1 MQFSTWIV
9 SYEIFC
15 ASASSGK
22 GKIPSLMFRH
32 MVKTVS
38 RISALHHTA
47 GSPVWRHISVVLLRR
62 GALSCHVIRL
72 ISILRRLAV
81 VISGTLLAVAVWLC
95 RLVTVL
101 RLPSGSRIAAALQL
115 AGLLVSIWGLI
126 TALGAIV
133 VLISTLSIAILR
145 HTARPAGIGSAVIC
159 LCRRCKL
166 PVLDVDTGA
175 GIWMPLVFPFLMDKG
190 MQFQVPLDDQSGAF
204 FDTCLDQ
211 TVRQK
216 RIEVA
221 GIEYG
226 LRLSI
231 LSPLGAGDVQSRI
244 GGASI
249 LCLHD
254 LRIRGWSPW

>member
-1 MQFSTWIV
+1 
-9 SYEIFC
+9 
-15 ASASSGK
+15 
-22 GKIPSLMFRH
+22 MFRH
-32 MVKTVS
+32 MGKTVS

-101 RLPSGSRIAAALQL
+101 RLPSGRRIAAALHL
-115 AGLLVSIWGLI
+115 AGLLVSILSLI

-133 VLISTLSIAILR
+133 STLSIAILR
-145 HTARPAGIGSAVIC
+145 HTARPAGIGSVVIC

-175 GIWMPLVFPFLMDKG
+175 GIWMSLIFPFLMDKG
-190 MQFQVPLDDQSGAF
+190 MQFQIANDNQ
-204 FDTCLDQ
+204 
-211 TVRQK
+211 
-216 RIEVA
+216 A
-221 GIEYG
+221 G
-226 LRLSI
+226 
-231 LSPLGAGDVQSRI
+231 
-244 GGASI
+244 
-249 LCLHD
+249 
-254 LRIRGWSPW
+254 

>member
-1 MQFSTWIV
+1 
-9 SYEIFC
+9 
-15 ASASSGK
+15 
-22 GKIPSLMFRH
+22 MFRY
-32 MVKTVS
+32 MGKTVS
-38 RISALHHTA
+38 WISALYHTA
-47 GSPVWRHISVVLLRR
+47 GSPIWRHISAVLLRR

-81 VISGTLLAVAVWLC
+81 VVSGTLLAVAVWLC

-101 RLPSGSRIAAALQL
+101 RLPSGIRIAAALHL
-115 AGLLVSIWGLI
+115 AGLLVTTWGLI

-133 VLISTLSIAILR
+133 STLSIAILR

-175 GIWMPLVFPFLMDKG
+175 GIWVPLVFPFLMDKG
-190 MQFQVPLDDQSGAF
+190 MQFQIPLDDQSGAF

-249 LCLHD
+249 FCLHD

>member
-1 MQFSTWIV
+1 
-9 SYEIFC
+9 
-15 ASASSGK
+15 
-22 GKIPSLMFRH
+22 MFRY
-32 MVKTVS
+32 MGKTVS
-38 RISALHHTA
+38 RISALHTA

-62 GALSCHVIRL
+62 GALSCHMIRL

-81 VISGTLLAVAVWLC
+81 VICGTLLAVAVWLC
-95 RLVTVL
+95 RLVAVL
-101 RLPSGSRIAAALQL
+101 RLPSGSRIAAALHL
-115 AGLLVSIWGLI
+115 AGLLVTIWGLI

-133 VLISTLSIAILR
+133 STLSIVILR

-190 MQFQVPLDDQSGAF
+190 MQFQIPLDDQSSAF

-249 LCLHD
+249 LGLHD